1 MKFKLSQIFL
11 SIISGITSILAFS
24 ITVNAEN
31 ENRLGIRF
39 YGSFLYSETVPNAL
53 FFFSDIE
60 KNDSF
65 ELRKALRNHDIDILV
80 LSSAGGSVW
89 EGLNMAGIIHDK
101 GLTTYVPKLGLAG
114 KGNCASA
121 CSFMF
126 FAGKTREADGVVGVH
141 QFFSSSASK
150 SAKVEETEEIAQFKV
165 SEIIGFLN
173 EFETPPFVFERMF
186 QQSKMYYF
194 DTREMKQIARTV
206 TPLVREQRSE
216 IEAFIS
222 EFLVELASLE
232 TQESSEA
239 EQKPE
244 PKQSPPPQKQPPQI
258 VPDTITQELV
268 VQKIQTE
275 LNRLNCNAGLADGV
289 IGNNTKSALAR
300 YAIAAGRLIDEEM
313 LTDKKFLTELQK
325 SQVICKTIKTYTEST
340 LLASNY
346 KFEIC
351 GTVANKRECS
361 SGDLNLRR
369 LKDGEYEFEEKPAS
383 PEAFYGVIKLK
394 GSGVSLQM
402 VDFIEGTAVPVSVNG
417 KMKKNSGE
425 IIFNFTDEY
434 VIKTFKKA
442 GVNLVKGELVDLQL
456 RWY

>member
-1 MKFKLSQIFL
+1 MKFKLVQIFL
-11 SIISGITSILAFS
+11 NIIAGITSVLAFS
-24 ITVNAEN
+24 TTVNAEI
-31 ENRLGIRF
+31 ENRLGLRF

-101 GLTTYVPKLGLAG
+101 GLTTYVPKLGLVG
-114 KGNCASA
+114 NGNCASA

-126 FAGKTREADGVVGVH
+126 FAGKTREADGTVGVH
-141 QFFSSSASK
+141 QFFSNSTSK
-150 SAKVEETEEIAQFKV
+150 SVKVEETEEIAQFTV

-194 DTREMKQIARTV
+194 DTREMKQIARSV
-206 TPLVREQRSE
+206 TPLMQEQRLE
-216 IEAFIS
+216 IEAFIGK
-222 EFLVELASLE
+222 FLVELASIE
-232 TQESSEA
+232 TEESSEA
-239 EQKPE
+239 QQKPE
-244 PKQSPPPQKQPPQI
+244 PKQSPPPQKQLPQKE
-258 VPDTITQELV
+258 PSTITQELV

-289 IGNNTKSALAR
+289 IGNKTKSALAR
-300 YAIAAGRLIDEEM
+300 YATAVGRLIDEAM
-313 LTDKKFLTELQK
+313 LKDKTFLTELQK
-325 SQVICKTIKTYTEST
+325 SQVNCETKKTYTTST
-340 LLASNY
+340 LLATNY

-351 GTVANKRECS
+351 GTVENKRECS
-361 SGDLNLRR
+361 SGDLQLQRLR
-369 LKDGEYEFEEKPAS
+369 DGEYEFEEKPAS
-383 PEAFYGVIKLK
+383 PEAVYGMIKLK
-394 GSGVSLQM
+394 GSEVQLQM
-402 VDFIEGTAVPVSVNG
+402 VDFIEGTAVPVSTTG
-417 KMKKNSGE
+417 KMKKSSRE
-425 IIFNFTDEY
+425 IIFNFKDEY

-442 GVNLVKGELVDLQL
+442 GINLVKGELVDLQL